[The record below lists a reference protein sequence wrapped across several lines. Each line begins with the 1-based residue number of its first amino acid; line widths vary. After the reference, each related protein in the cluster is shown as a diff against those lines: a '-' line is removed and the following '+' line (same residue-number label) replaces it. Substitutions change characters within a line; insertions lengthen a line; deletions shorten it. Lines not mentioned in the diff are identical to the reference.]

1 MTLNTYYY
9 RDVVPYLALS
19 NSYNVVYEMD
29 HLIDKLNENYLEA
42 VRIAQEIGEIVGWVS
57 RTSPSS
63 LSEEGGFV
71 YFDVEPA
78 VYFKDFLDV
87 ASTGSYLAVVDIKT
101 RHVISL
107 VIVNVE
113 RKDVLAELEI
123 PDMWTTTT
131 VRELSG
137 LLTKT
142 RIKAKPLLAYD
153 LSRGEVSLA
162 NYVIEP
168 QSPVVKLRDTRIIHK
183 LLGLP
188 DKGVFLGYVSVGDRP
203 LFDANAPLYLPLRAF
218 YQHVLILGTTGS
230 GKTTL
235 LKNMIASIH
244 SLNIDDKGVSLL
256 IMDPNTDYVTMI
268 LKPVWDLT
276 GLNKELEER
285 MVNGINNSV
294 HKPNGLVII
303 LPVTKFAV
311 ENLEFRNTSWAKLL
325 KWIAES
331 YVENTYVPIA
341 NRQGWRISIENIE
354 VGEEDVKPPLRY
366 VKVELK
372 IDYVSETRG
381 YELFIIPYGFRF
393 RDMDPQEFTSLNPYF
408 TRQARDG
415 LVRLLNYAR
424 LMGIDIDTIYELYD
438 ILREARY
445 RFEEKRRETIVTGK
459 VKDILEL
466 IKSLAIHKS
475 TLENIVRQIGSVVD
489 TGLFDIEVSEASGE
503 DKRLREP
510 PISYLMEKHSSI
522 FKNYPII
529 VDLAYPQE
537 HSYADPEKVISIVA
551 FRILNSV
558 FKWKITRSR
567 QRVLTQPVVIVFD
580 EAHRF
585 FPSRE
590 GGREEYIE
598 QVSSMIDRIAR
609 LGRARRLGLI
619 FSTHSPKDVHDII
632 LQLTNTK
639 IILRMDK
646 SQISILDLPEEYRD
660 LILRASDR
668 VGVIRSHIYR
678 TGYVVFK
685 TTLPLLGH
693 FDLSII

>member
-1 MTLNTYYY
+1 ME
-9 RDVVPYLALS
+9 D
-19 NSYNVVYEMD
+19 
-29 HLIDKLNENYLEA
+29 LIDKLNENYSEA
-42 VRIAQEIGEIVGWVS
+42 VKIAQEIGEIVGWVS

-78 VYFKDFLDV
+78 IYFKDFLDI

-107 VIVNVE
+107 VVVSVE
-113 RKDVLAELEI
+113 RKDVLAELEV
-123 PDMWTTTT
+123 PDMWTSTTI
-131 VRELSG
+131 RELSG

-142 RIKAKPLLAYD
+142 RIKAKLLLAYD
-153 LSRGEVSLA
+153 IFRDETSIAS
-162 NYVIEP
+162 YVIEP
-168 QSPVVKLRDTRIIHK
+168 QSPVIKLKDTRIIHR

-188 DKGVFLGYVSVGDRP
+188 DKGVFLGYVSIGDRP

-235 LKNMIASIH
+235 LKNMIASIY
-244 SLNIDDKGVSLL
+244 SLNTDSANVSLL
-256 IMDPNTDYVTMI
+256 IMDPNMDYVTMI
-268 LKPVWDLT
+268 LKPVWDLA
-276 GLNKELEER
+276 GLNKELEEK
-285 MVNGINNSV
+285 MISKVNGSIR
-294 HKPNGLVII
+294 KPNGLIII

-311 ENLEFRNTSWAKLL
+311 ENFELKNTSWAKLL
-325 KWIAES
+325 KRIAES
-331 YVENTYVPIA
+331 YVENTYFPIA
-341 NRQGWRISIENIE
+341 NRYGWRINIDNIE

-366 VKVELK
+366 VKIDLK
-372 IDYVSETRG
+372 IDYVGESSN

-393 RDMDPQEFTSLNPYF
+393 KDMDPQEFISLNPYF

-415 LVRLLNYAR
+415 LVRLLNYAK
-424 LMGIDIDTIYELYD
+424 LMNIDIETIYELYD
-438 ILREARY
+438 ILREARF
-445 RFEEKRRETIVTGK
+445 RIEEKKQSIASGKIRDIV
-459 VKDILEL
+459 EL

-475 TLENIVRQIGSVVD
+475 TLENIIRQIGSVVD
-489 TGLFDIEVSEASGE
+489 SGLFDIEVSDAPGE
-503 DKRLREP
+503 DRILREP
-510 PISYLMEKHSSI
+510 PIGYLMEKHISV
-522 FKNYPII
+522 FRNYPVI
-529 VDLAYPQE
+529 VDLSYPQE

-558 FKWKITRSR
+558 FKWKVLKSR
-567 QRVLTQPVVIVFD
+567 QKVLTQPVIIVFD

-609 LGRARRLGLI
+609 LGRARRMGLI

-646 SQISILDLPEEYRD
+646 SQISVLDLPEEYRD
-660 LILRASDR
+660 LVLRASDR

-678 TGYVVFK
+678 TGYAVFK